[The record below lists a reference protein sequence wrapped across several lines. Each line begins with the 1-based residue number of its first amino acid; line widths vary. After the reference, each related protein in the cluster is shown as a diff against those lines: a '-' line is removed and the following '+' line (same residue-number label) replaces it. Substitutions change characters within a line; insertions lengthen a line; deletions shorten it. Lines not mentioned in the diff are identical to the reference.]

1 MNNQVKMKFG
11 LTEDTL
17 NAIISCL
24 ANNPKIEKTIIYGS
38 RAKGNYRKGSD
49 IDLVLKGENL
59 TINDVL
65 KLENDLDELLLPYL
79 FDISILHHIKNPDL
93 LKHIDR
99 VGKIF
104 YKQTIKAE

>member
-1 MNNQVKMKFG
+1 M
-11 LTEDTL
+11 
-17 NAIISCL
+17 
-24 ANNPKIEKTIIYGS
+24 TIIYGS

-65 KLENDLDELLLPYL
+65 KLEDDLDELLLPYL
-79 FDISILHHIKNPDL
+79 FDISILHHIKNPNL
-93 LKHIDR
+93 LGHIER

-104 YKQTIKAE
+104 YKSTIKAE